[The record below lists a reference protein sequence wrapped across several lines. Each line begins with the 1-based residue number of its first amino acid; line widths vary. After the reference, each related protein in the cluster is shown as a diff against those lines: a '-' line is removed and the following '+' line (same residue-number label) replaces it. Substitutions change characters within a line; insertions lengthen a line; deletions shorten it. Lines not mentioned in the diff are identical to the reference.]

1 MADARPASPRCNAA
15 VATTEDT
22 LARIALRDEHF
33 IQSLSRS
40 GGEGAELEP
49 ELDQRTCELVKLA
62 VLIGIE
68 GGIPSYVATVQAA
81 QAAGASDAEI
91 VDTLVT
97 VLPSAGIVRTSSAAP
112 KLALALGYEPNHA
125 LREDEPE
132 APRGHRS

>member
-1 MADARPASPRCNAA
+1 MADARPASPRCNGA

-22 LARIALRDEHF
+22 LARIALRDEGF

-40 GGEGAELEP
+40 GEGAEFDP

-68 GGIPSYVATVQAA
+68 GAMPSYVATVQAA

-91 VDTLVT
+91 VDTLVA

-125 LREDEPE
+125 LWEDEPE
-132 APRGHRS
+132 APRGHRP